1 MDDARESRGEPRE
14 EGREHLATV
23 RVLFLLSAVG
33 IIYGSL
39 YPFDFNFEMMPGYKI
54 EELLLADWEG
64 QIGTLNLMTNVLLF
78 VPYGLFGVLAFASW
92 RWYWGWLALAL
103 ITVVVAFGVQ
113 VLQLWLP
120 GRVPTFADGIINMGG
135 LAMGAILAYVPPV
148 RRLLTRRHA
157 YGREIM
163 ALPFLLMLCWLAYRL
178 FPFVPSV
185 AISSIKDGLRP
196 ILLEPELRPLSA
208 FHNVV
213 GWLVF
218 AYLWER
224 CRLPWLM
231 LWLVIPGVVLAPIGI
246 ADNALAL
253 HNVIGAAVALVA
265 WWAIRAQVRRPVEIV
280 IVLLMTMLL
289 VQGLRPFE
297 YGPSAFTWLPFQ
309 GFLGGSMVVNML
321 SLLEKTFLYGSLVWL
336 TLEASQSRVT
346 ALLLPVALL
355 AVIEAAQTQIVTRS
369 AEITDPVMALLFWAV
384 AMVGWR
390 PERARAGSSGRRRR
404 SSSRDYSSRSSRTAS
419 R

>member
-1 MDDARESRGEPRE
+1 MSTDHVAAGRVEGAR
-14 EGREHLATV
+14 REHLATV
-23 RVLFLLSAVG
+23 RVLFVLSALG

-39 YPFDFNFEMMPGYKI
+39 YPFDFDFGLMPAYKV
-54 EELLLADWEG
+54 EELLFSGWDEQL
-64 QIGTLNLMTNVLLF
+64 GTLNLMTNILLF
-78 VPYGLFGVLAFASW
+78 IPYGLFGVLAFASW
-92 RWYWGWLALAL
+92 RWYWAWPALAV

-120 GRVPTFADGIINMGG
+120 GRVPTFADGIINLGG
-135 LAMGAILAYVPPV
+135 LAIGAGLAYIPVV
-148 RRLLTRRHA
+148 RRLLTQRHA
-157 YGREIM
+157 YAREIM

-196 ILLEPELRPLSA
+196 ILLEPELRPFDV
-208 FHNVV
+208 FHNAVA
-213 GWLVF
+213 WIVF
-218 AYLWER
+218 AHLWER

-265 WWAIRAQVRRPVEIV
+265 WWGLRSQVRRPVEV
-280 IVLLMTMLL
+280 VVLLLMTMLL

-297 YGPSAFTWLPFQ
+297 YGPSEFTWLPFQ
-309 GFLGGSMVVNML
+309 GFLGGSMVINTL

-336 TLEASQSRVT
+336 ILEASQSRAT
-346 ALLLPVALL
+346 ALLLPVILL
-355 AVIEAAQTQIVTRS
+355 AAIEAAQTQIATRS
-369 AEITDPVMALLFWAV
+369 AEVTDPVMAALFWAV
-384 AMVGWR
+384 VMVGWR
-390 PERARAGSSGRRRR
+390 PERARVGRSGRRRV
-404 SSSRDYSSRSSRTAS
+404 SGGQSRSSRTAS